1 MLNVAGHK
9 ERYRLKRLRRL
20 AIVLSPIAAWM
31 WWRLVSGREMV
42 PLPSLPADAGL
53 WLPFV
58 LLFLLI
64 GAMMIV
70 PMLVNGRSPH
80 VVYMPEQIETGF
92 DDVKG
97 LGDVLGEV
105 RHTLQVFLDHRK
117 FSGQL
122 GGRPRRGVLFEG
134 PPGTGKTHVAK
145 AMAKEAGVPY
155 LFVSSTSFQSMWYG
169 MTGRKIRAFFKAL
182 RKTARREGGAI
193 GFLEEIDAIGTKR
206 GGMDGFS
213 GRLIARA
220 GREVSPAMSE
230 GVGGVVNELL
240 VQMQSFDEPT
250 TGIKFH
256 NWLAGRVNRYL
267 PYDHRLKMKMPE
279 PSNIL
284 LIGATNRAESLDPA
298 LLRPGRF
305 DRILHFD
312 PPSRSAR
319 RELIEYFLGR
329 KAHDPLLDGA
339 EVMDELSASTMGYT
353 PASLERL
360 FDEALLLALR
370 EGREALAL
378 PDVRR
383 ARMEVEIGLAQPT
396 EYTHAERLTIATHEA
411 GHAVVAHLVGESR
424 RLEVLSIIKRR
435 SALGLLAHS
444 PTEERF
450 TNTATELLAS
460 IQISMGGMVAEEIFF
475 GESGSGPAGD
485 LKAATDVAVAMVG
498 SLGLGDSLIS
508 FNTLDGGL
516 FGGNIANKVLGDGQS
531 RVAVDRI
538 LRENKESVTRLLAA
552 NRHLVEALR
561 EALMKHEELID
572 DEILEVLNRAQR
584 RDVVRAPSV
593 VVDLRP
599 QWDVTQEGPAPR
611 PAANGTTSRGA
622 TTPDRTPAPE

>member
-9 ERYRLKRLRRL
+9 ERFRLKRMRRL
-20 AIVLSPIAAWM
+20 AMVLSPIAAWV
-31 WWRLVSGREMV
+31 WWRLLTDRELL
-42 PLPSLPADAGL
+42 PLPSLPDDAGL
-53 WLPFV
+53 WLPFA

-64 GAMMIV
+64 GGMMIV

-80 VVYMPEQIETGF
+80 TVFMPEQIDIGF

-97 LGDVLGEV
+97 LGDVLGDV

-206 GGMDGFS
+206 GGMDSFS
-213 GRLIARA
+213 TRKIAA
-220 GREVSPAMSE
+220 TVGREVNQAMSE

-250 TGIKFH
+250 ASIRFR

-267 PYDHRLKMKMPE
+267 RYDRRIKMKMPE

-312 PPSRSAR
+312 PPSRKAR
-319 RELIEYFLGR
+319 AELIEYFLGR
-329 KAHDPLLDGA
+329 KSHDPVLDTVEA
-339 EVMDELSASTMGYT
+339 RDELAASTMGYT

-370 EGREALAL
+370 EGREELTL
-378 PDVRR
+378 PDLRR

-396 EYTHAERLTIATHEA
+396 EYTESERETIATHEA
-411 GHAVVAHLVGESR
+411 GHAVVAHLVGETR
-424 RLEVLSIIKRR
+424 RLEVLSIIRRR

-450 TNTATELLAS
+450 TNTASELLAS

-498 SLGLGDSLIS
+498 SLGLGDSLVS

-516 FGGNIANKVLGDGQS
+516 FGGNIASKVLGDTRS
-531 RVAVDRI
+531 RAAVDRI
-538 LRENKESVTRLLAA
+538 LTENKESVTRLLSA
-552 NRHLVEALR
+552 NRHLVVALR
-561 EALMKHEELID
+561 DALMKHEELID
-572 DEILEVLNRAQR
+572 DEILEVLNNAERP
-584 RDVVRAPSV
+584 DLVRAPSV

-599 QWDVTQEGPAPR
+599 PLDVTHEGPAPL
-611 PAANGTTSRGA
+611 PAATSRDA
-622 TTPDRTPAPE
+622 TIPDTTPVQE

>member
-1 MLNVAGHK
+1 MLDVAGHK
-9 ERYRLKRLRRL
+9 ESHRLKRLKRVAFVL
-20 AIVLSPIAAWM
+20 APIAVWV
-31 WWRLVSGREMV
+31 WWRVLINEAIV
-42 PLPSLPADAGL
+42 PLPSLPDDAGL
-53 WLPFV
+53 WLPFA
-58 LLFLLI
+58 LLFVLI

-70 PMLVNGRSPH
+70 PFLVNGRSPH
-80 VVYMPEQIETGF
+80 VIFMPEQIEVGF
-92 DDVKG
+92 ADVKG
-97 LGDVLGEV
+97 LGNVLREV
-105 RHTLQVFLDHRK
+105 EHTLQVFLDHRK
-117 FSGQL
+117 FSGKL
-122 GGRPRRGVLFEG
+122 GGKPRRGVLFEG
-134 PPGTGKTHVAK
+134 PPGTGKTHIAK
-145 AMAKEAGVPY
+145 ALAKEAGVPY

-193 GFLEEIDAIGTKR
+193 GFLEEIDAIGVKR

-213 GRLIARA
+213 EVQVDAT
-220 GREVSPAMSE
+220 GREISPAMSE

-250 TGIKFH
+250 AGIRFR
-256 NWLAGRVNRYL
+256 NWLAGRINRYL
-267 PYDHRLKMKMPE
+267 PYERRIKLTMPE

-312 PPSRSAR
+312 APSRSAR
-319 RELIEYFLGR
+319 RELIDYFLER
-329 KAHDPLLDGA
+329 KAHHPALDDDHA
-339 EVMDELSASTMGYT
+339 RDELSASTMGYT

-370 EGREALAL
+370 NGRDALAL
-378 PDVRR
+378 SDMRR

-396 EYTHAERLTIATHEA
+396 EYTMEERETIATHEA
-411 GHAVVAHLVGESR
+411 GHAVVAHLVGETR

-450 TNTATELLAS
+450 TNTEAELRAS

-498 SLGLGDSLIS
+498 SLGLGDSLVS
-508 FNTLDGGL
+508 FMTLDGGL
-516 FGGNIANKVLGDGQS
+516 FGGNMANKVLGDAAS
-531 RVAVDRI
+531 RRAVDRI
-538 LRENKESVTRLLAA
+538 LLDSKEAVTRLLSA

-561 EALMKHEELID
+561 DALLDREELID
-572 DEILEVLNRAQR
+572 DEIIAVLDGAQR
-584 RDVVRAPSV
+584 SGVQMAPSV

-599 QWDVTQEGPAPR
+599 PLDVTHEGPAPV
-611 PAANGTTSRGA
+611 PATSRDA
-622 TTPDRTPAPE
+622 TTPDRSLAPE